1 MPPASISGEQ
11 RTCISGE
18 IQSPSDMPLAADYQS
33 LPIHKRV
40 EKNGTYDCPDMAVFG
55 VFVCWL
61 GTGNHGGGNGKAAFY
76 KPWHYQRSVLCDL
89 WLWCVADHDFYS
101 GASGDLAVSW
111 QYDPCQSVGMDS
123 RTSDRI
129 VVSRTL
135 VGLS

>member
-18 IQSPSDMPLAADYQS
+18 IQSPSDMPLAADY
-33 LPIHKRV
+33 H
-40 EKNGTYDCPDMAVFG
+40 CPDMAVFG

-129 VVSRTL
+129 LVSRTL